1 MIQSVLFKGG
11 KKPEKSCHSVID
23 NPESVNLV
31 NPPTTIMIDI
41 IENIKIN
48 HNEIRAL
55 IGPNGAGKT
64 TFVSLLCGRI
74 KASKGKVFFNGVN
87 ISHLPV
93 YTRISM
99 GIGYTFQ
106 ITSIFFNLTVS
117 ENVALALKNK
127 RQEEKKSIVSEVLN
141 KVGLIDRINQRS
153 GDLSYGH
160 QRLLELAMGIAQRP
174 KLLILDEPT
183 QGLSDLEI
191 ENFKKLIKKI
201 SATVTVLLIE
211 HNMDVVMSIAD
222 KITVLHF
229 GEIIAEGDKK
239 SIQRNPVVQKAY
251 LGD

>member
-1 MIQSVLFKGG
+1 MDSLNNILLYTENLTKNFQGIKA
-11 KKPEKSCHSVID
+11 
-23 NPESVNLV
+23 VN
-31 NPPTTIMIDI
+31 DI
-41 IENIKIN
+41 NFKIN

-211 HNMDVVMSIAD
+211 HNMDVVMSVAD

-229 GEIIAEGDKK
+229 GKIIAEGDKQ

>member
-1 MIQSVLFKGG
+1 MDSLNNILLYTENLTKNFQGIKA
-11 KKPEKSCHSVID
+11 
-23 NPESVNLV
+23 VN
-31 NPPTTIMIDI
+31 DI
-41 IENIKIN
+41 NFKIN

-106 ITSIFFNLTVS
+106 ITSIFFNLTVF

-127 RQEEKKSIVSEVLN
+127 RNYEKKSIVSEVLN

-229 GEIIAEGDKK
+229 GEIIAEGDKQ
-239 SIQRNPVVQKAY
+239 SIQRNPIVQKAY

>member
-1 MIQSVLFKGG
+1 MDSLNNILLYTENLTKNFQGIKA
-11 KKPEKSCHSVID
+11 
-23 NPESVNLV
+23 VN
-31 NPPTTIMIDI
+31 DI
-41 IENIKIN
+41 NFKIN
-48 HNEIRAL
+48 NNEIRAL

-74 KASKGKVFFNGVN
+74 KSSKGKVFFNGVN

-93 YTRISM
+93 FTRISM

-106 ITSIFFNLTVS
+106 ITSIFFNLTVF

-127 RQEEKKSIVSEVLN
+127 RNDEKKSIVSEVLN

-229 GEIIAEGDKK
+229 GEIIAEGDKQ
-239 SIQRNPVVQKAY
+239 SIQRNPIVQKAY

>member
-1 MIQSVLFKGG
+1 MDSLNNILLYTENLTKNFQGIKA
-11 KKPEKSCHSVID
+11 
-23 NPESVNLV
+23 VN
-31 NPPTTIMIDI
+31 DI
-41 IENIKIN
+41 NFKIN

-127 RQEEKKSIVSEVLN
+127 RQEEKKSIVYEVLN

>member
-1 MIQSVLFKGG
+1 MDSLNNILLYTENLTKNFQGIKA
-11 KKPEKSCHSVID
+11 
-23 NPESVNLV
+23 VN
-31 NPPTTIMIDI
+31 DI
-41 IENIKIN
+41 NFKIN

-127 RQEEKKSIVSEVLN
+127 RNDEKKSIVSEVLN

-160 QRLLELAMGIAQRP
+160 QRLLELAMGIAQNP

-201 SATVTVLLIE
+201 SSTVTVLLIE

-229 GEIIAEGDKK
+229 GEIIAEGDKQ
-239 SIQRNPVVQKAY
+239 SIQRNPIVQKAY

>member
-1 MIQSVLFKGG
+1 MDSLNNILLYTENLTKNFQGIKA
-11 KKPEKSCHSVID
+11 
-23 NPESVNLV
+23 VN
-31 NPPTTIMIDI
+31 DI
-41 IENIKIN
+41 NFKIN
-48 HNEIRAL
+48 NNEIRAL

-74 KASKGKVFFNGVN
+74 KSSKGKVFFNGVN

-93 YTRISM
+93 FTRISM

-106 ITSIFFNLTVS
+106 ITSIFFNLTVF

-127 RQEEKKSIVSEVLN
+127 RKDEKKSIVSEVLN

-160 QRLLELAMGIAQRP
+160 QRLLELAMGIAQNP

-191 ENFKKLIKKI
+191 ENFKQLIKKI
-201 SATVTVLLIE
+201 SSTVTVLLIE

-229 GEIIAEGDKK
+229 GEIIAEGDKQ
-239 SIQRNPVVQKAY
+239 SIQRNPIVQKAY

>member
-1 MIQSVLFKGG
+1 MDSLNNILLYTENLTKNFQGIKA
-11 KKPEKSCHSVID
+11 
-23 NPESVNLV
+23 VN
-31 NPPTTIMIDI
+31 DI
-41 IENIKIN
+41 NFKIN
-48 HNEIRAL
+48 NNEIRAL

-74 KASKGKVFFNGVN
+74 KSSKGKVFFNGVN

-93 YTRISM
+93 FTRISM

-106 ITSIFFNLTVS
+106 ITSIFFNLTVF

-160 QRLLELAMGIAQRP
+160 QRLLELAMGIAQNP

-201 SATVTVLLIE
+201 SSTVTVLLIE

-229 GEIIAEGDKK
+229 GEIIAEGDKQ
-239 SIQRNPVVQKAY
+239 SIQRNPIVQKAY

>member
-1 MIQSVLFKGG
+1 MDSLNNILLYTENLTKNFQGIKA
-11 KKPEKSCHSVID
+11 
-23 NPESVNLV
+23 VN
-31 NPPTTIMIDI
+31 DI
-41 IENIKIN
+41 NFKIN

-239 SIQRNPVVQKAY
+239 SIQCNTIVQKAY

>member
-1 MIQSVLFKGG
+1 MDTVDNILLYTENVSKNFQGIKAVNNVNFKIY
-11 KKPEKSCHSVID
+11 K
-23 NPESVNLV
+23 
-31 NPPTTIMIDI
+31 
-41 IENIKIN
+41 
-48 HNEIRAL
+48 NEIRAL

-201 SATVTVLLIE
+201 SSTVTVLLIE

>member
-1 MIQSVLFKGG
+1 MDSLNNILLYTENLTKNFQGIKA
-11 KKPEKSCHSVID
+11 
-23 NPESVNLV
+23 VN
-31 NPPTTIMIDI
+31 DI
-41 IENIKIN
+41 NFRIN

>member
-1 MIQSVLFKGG
+1 MDSLNNILLYTENLTKNFQGIKA
-11 KKPEKSCHSVID
+11 
-23 NPESVNLV
+23 VN
-31 NPPTTIMIDI
+31 DI
-41 IENIKIN
+41 NFKIN
-48 HNEIRAL
+48 NNEIRAL

-74 KASKGKVFFNGVN
+74 KSSKGKVFFNGVN

-93 YTRISM
+93 FTRISM

-106 ITSIFFNLTVS
+106 ITSIFFNLTVF
-117 ENVALALKNK
+117 ENVTLALKNK
-127 RQEEKKSIVSEVLN
+127 RNDEKKSIVSEVLN

-160 QRLLELAMGIAQRP
+160 QRLLELAMGIAQNP

-201 SATVTVLLIE
+201 SSTVTVLLIE

-229 GEIIAEGDKK
+229 GEIIAEGDKQ
-239 SIQRNPVVQKAY
+239 SIQRNPIVQKAY

>member
-1 MIQSVLFKGG
+1 MDSLNNILLYTENLTKNFQGIKA
-11 KKPEKSCHSVID
+11 
-23 NPESVNLV
+23 VN
-31 NPPTTIMIDI
+31 DI
-41 IENIKIN
+41 NFRIN

-201 SATVTVLLIE
+201 SSTVTVLLIE

-229 GEIIAEGDKK
+229 GEIIAEGDKQ
-239 SIQRNPVVQKAY
+239 SIQRNPIVQKAY

>member
-1 MIQSVLFKGG
+1 MDSLNNILLYTENLTKNFQGIKA
-11 KKPEKSCHSVID
+11 
-23 NPESVNLV
+23 VN
-31 NPPTTIMIDI
+31 DI
-41 IENIKIN
+41 NFKIN

-74 KASKGKVFFNGVN
+74 KASKGKVFFNGVD

>member
-1 MIQSVLFKGG
+1 MDSLNNILLYTENLTKNFQGIKA
-11 KKPEKSCHSVID
+11 
-23 NPESVNLV
+23 VN
-31 NPPTTIMIDI
+31 DI
-41 IENIKIN
+41 NFKIN
-48 HNEIRAL
+48 NNEIRAL

-201 SATVTVLLIE
+201 SATVTVLMIE

-229 GEIIAEGDKK
+229 GEIIAEGDKQ
-239 SIQRNPVVQKAY
+239 SIQRNPIVQKAY

>member
-1 MIQSVLFKGG
+1 MDSLNNILLYTENLTKNFQGIKA
-11 KKPEKSCHSVID
+11 
-23 NPESVNLV
+23 VN
-31 NPPTTIMIDI
+31 DI
-41 IENIKIN
+41 NFRIN

-106 ITSIFFNLTVS
+106 ITSIFFNLTVF

-127 RQEEKKSIVSEVLN
+127 RNDEKRSIVSEVLN

-160 QRLLELAMGIAQRP
+160 QRLLELAMGIAQSP

-201 SATVTVLLIE
+201 SSTVTVLLIE

-229 GEIIAEGDKK
+229 GEIIAEGDKQ
-239 SIQRNPVVQKAY
+239 SIQRNPIVQKAY

>member
-1 MIQSVLFKGG
+1 MDSLNNILLYTENLTKNFQGIKA
-11 KKPEKSCHSVID
+11 
-23 NPESVNLV
+23 VN
-31 NPPTTIMIDI
+31 DI
-41 IENIKIN
+41 NFKIN
-48 HNEIRAL
+48 NNEIRAL

-74 KASKGKVFFNGVN
+74 KSSKGKVFFNGVN

-93 YTRISM
+93 FTRISM

-106 ITSIFFNLTVS
+106 ITSIFFNLTVF

-127 RQEEKKSIVSEVLN
+127 RNDEKKSIVSEVLN

-160 QRLLELAMGIAQRP
+160 QRLLELAMGIAQNP

-201 SATVTVLLIE
+201 SSTVTVLLIE

-229 GEIIAEGDKK
+229 GEIIAQGDKQ
-239 SIQRNPVVQKAY
+239 SIQRNPIVQKAY

>member
-1 MIQSVLFKGG
+1 MDSLNNILLYTENLTKNFQGIKA
-11 KKPEKSCHSVID
+11 
-23 NPESVNLV
+23 VN
-31 NPPTTIMIDI
+31 DI
-41 IENIKIN
+41 NFKIN

-239 SIQRNPVVQKAY
+239 SIQRNPIVQKAY

>member
-1 MIQSVLFKGG
+1 MDSLNNILLYTENLTKNFQGIKA
-11 KKPEKSCHSVID
+11 
-23 NPESVNLV
+23 VN
-31 NPPTTIMIDI
+31 DI
-41 IENIKIN
+41 NFKIN

-239 SIQRNPVVQKAY
+239 SIQHNPVVQKAY

>member
-1 MIQSVLFKGG
+1 MDSLNNILLYTENLTKNFQGIKA
-11 KKPEKSCHSVID
+11 
-23 NPESVNLV
+23 VN
-31 NPPTTIMIDI
+31 DI
-41 IENIKIN
+41 NFKIN

-93 YTRISM
+93 FTRISM

-106 ITSIFFNLTVS
+106 ITSIFFNLTVF

-127 RQEEKKSIVSEVLN
+127 RNDEKKSIISEVLN

-160 QRLLELAMGIAQRP
+160 QRLLELAMGIAQNP

-201 SATVTVLLIE
+201 SSTVTVLLIE

-229 GEIIAEGDKK
+229 GKIIAEGDKK
-239 SIQRNPVVQKAY
+239 SIQRNPIVQKAY

>member
-1 MIQSVLFKGG
+1 MDSLNNILLHTENLTKNFQGIKA
-11 KKPEKSCHSVID
+11 
-23 NPESVNLV
+23 VN
-31 NPPTTIMIDI
+31 DI
-41 IENIKIN
+41 NFKIN

-117 ENVALALKNK
+117 ENVDLALKNK

>member
-1 MIQSVLFKGG
+1 MDSLNNILLYTENLTKNFQGIKA
-11 KKPEKSCHSVID
+11 
-23 NPESVNLV
+23 VN
-31 NPPTTIMIDI
+31 DI
-41 IENIKIN
+41 NFKIN
-48 HNEIRAL
+48 NNEIRAL

-160 QRLLELAMGIAQRP
+160 QRLLELAMGIAQIP

>member
-1 MIQSVLFKGG
+1 MDSLNNILLYTENLTKNFQGIKA
-11 KKPEKSCHSVID
+11 
-23 NPESVNLV
+23 VN
-31 NPPTTIMIDI
+31 DI
-41 IENIKIN
+41 NFKIN

-87 ISHLPV
+87 ISDLPI

-160 QRLLELAMGIAQRP
+160 QRLLELAMGIAQNP

-201 SATVTVLLIE
+201 SSTVTVLLIE

-229 GEIIAEGDKK
+229 GEIIAEGDKQ
-239 SIQRNPVVQKAY
+239 SIQRNPIVQKAY